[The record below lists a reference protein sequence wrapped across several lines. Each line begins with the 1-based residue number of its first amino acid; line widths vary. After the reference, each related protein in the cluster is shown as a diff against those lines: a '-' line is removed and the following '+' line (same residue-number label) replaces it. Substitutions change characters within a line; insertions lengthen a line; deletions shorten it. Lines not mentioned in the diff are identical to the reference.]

1 MNEFNG
7 IFRLIQLHSL
17 NHKIMKYIYT
27 ETVTKEINITTQLEE
42 DIMELFNHE
51 NNHERIIEYLLE
63 REWDFLFGKYEC
75 GEVITNNLII

>member
-1 MNEFNG
+1 
-7 IFRLIQLHSL
+7 
-17 NHKIMKYIYT
+17 MKYIYT
-27 ETVTKEINITTQLEE
+27 ETTTKEINIPTQLEE

-63 REWDFLFGKYEC
+63 REWDFLFGKYEG